1 MKKRIG
7 LLVSCFFV
15 VIMMIVVRY
24 EPVLA
29 YDDDEEEDPYI
40 EQIVAEP
47 DRIYYDDE
55 PKETTVKITCSDEVR
70 DRLRYQWCYEEYV
83 GEDEDEDVVRVELE
97 GQNQP
102 SFTPT
107 KEMLEKSNWF
117 FCRVTVE
124 GDDTYVNSTWVEYC
138 KSDDVQ
144 DLTEQEYDDQ
154 VPEMLGEDRY
164 FCIRHI
170 KGAAETKGM
179 RITFKDFFYGRIIDG
194 EGHSF
199 YVDMEENDKDE
210 LEIKGN
216 EFYVYSYVFSQK
228 ELGIASIEERDT
240 FIPKV
245 IGLETMRYPDKNTY
259 QPGERLDLTGF
270 LVCRNYN
277 DGTQE
282 IIPETELL
290 WDKDKI
296 LTVSDWRIEV
306 TDSVTQLTISVYVYV
321 DYDLGVSMTVRP
333 KEIFL
338 SEEVQHAAVEAKNA
352 MDEMKYLW
360 VLYNDKG
367 DVAAE
372 LDDDMEPS
380 VTLPANLPTGR
391 YRLQCYYYTEE
402 TGFQRELCVTSSF
415 YVAGPELFKE
425 SAELPESTHRF
436 SSLQNPTVKGFV
448 YRKEG
453 ADSLSV
459 TFDERTSFEEYGDQ
473 FIVYD
478 GNGKETS
485 YKTNEL
491 AGKTIEVQGD
501 TLKVLMRIQPF
512 SSAWGF
518 AVTNIEVHGG
528 KKEPEPTQ
536 TPQTLQTPQPSPSAS
551 PSPTPVTPKKITV
564 GTSRVKKV
572 KVKKKTA
579 TVTIQKV
586 KGAKGYQIQY
596 SRTGKG
602 KKFTKSKL
610 TSKTSCP
617 LKKLK
622 KGTYRIKVRAYKL
635 DGKGKKVYGKWSKA
649 KKVMV

>member
-83 GEDEDEDVVRVELE
+83 GDEDDGEQVRVELE
-97 GQNQP
+97 GQNKP

-117 FCRVTVE
+117 ICRVTVE
-124 GDDTYVNSTWVEYC
+124 GDDTYVKSVWVEYY
-138 KSDDVQ
+138 KSDDVL
-144 DLTEQEYDDQ
+144 DLTEQEYDDRL
-154 VPEMLGEDRY
+154 PETLGEDRY
-164 FCIRHI
+164 YCIRHI
-170 KGAAETKGM
+170 KGAAATKGM
-179 RITFKDFFYGRIIDG
+179 RITFKSSFDGWIIDG
-194 EGHSF
+194 EGRLFSSYTDDF
-199 YVDMEENDKDE
+199 NE

-216 EFYVYSYVFSQK
+216 EFYVYSYLFGKK
-228 ELGIASIEERDT
+228 ELGIVSIEESDT
-240 FIPKV
+240 FTPKV
-245 IGLETMRYPDKNTY
+245 IGLEIVRDPDKWSY
-259 QPGERLDLTGF
+259 QPGERLDLTG
-270 LVCRNYN
+270 LSVGRNYN

-282 IIPETELL
+282 IIPEDELL

-296 LTVSDWRIEV
+296 LTLSDWRIEV
-306 TDSVTQLTISVYVYV
+306 TDSVTQLTISVYVNVY
-321 DYDLGVSMTVRP
+321 YDPGVSMTVRP
-333 KEIFL
+333 KEVFL
-338 SEEVQHAAVEAKNA
+338 SEEVQHAAVDAKNA
-352 MDEMKYLW
+352 VDELKYLW

-372 LDDDMEPS
+372 LDDDTEQAVS
-380 VTLPANLPTGR
+380 LPENLPTGR

-402 TGFQRELCVTSSF
+402 TGFQRELYVASSF
-415 YVAGPELFKE
+415 YVVGPDLFKE
-425 SAELPESTHRF
+425 YSELPESSHRF
-436 SSLQNPTVKGFV
+436 TSLENPTVKGFV

-453 ADSLSV
+453 AASLSV
-459 TFDERTSFEEYGDQ
+459 TFDKRTSFEEYGDVL
-473 FIVYD
+473 IVYD
-478 GNGKETS
+478 GTGKETS
-485 YKTNEL
+485 YKTKEL

-501 TLKVLMRIQPF
+501 TLKLLMKIEPF

-518 AVTNIEVHGG
+518 SVTNIEAHEG
-528 KKEPEPTQ
+528 KKEPEPTH
-536 TPQTLQTPQPSPSAS
+536 TTQTPQPSPSAE
-551 PSPTPVTPKKITV
+551 PSPTPVIPKKITV
-564 GTSRVKKV
+564 GTSQVKKV

-579 TVTIQKV
+579 TVTIKKV

-602 KKFTKSKL
+602 KKFTKSKV

-649 KKVMV
+649 KKVII

>member
-1 MKKRIG
+1 MKRRIG

-15 VIMMIVVRY
+15 VIMMIVVSF

-83 GEDEDEDVVRVELE
+83 GDEDDGEQVRVELE
-97 GQNQP
+97 GQNKP

-117 FCRVTVE
+117 ICRVTVE
-124 GDDTYVNSTWVEYC
+124 GDDTYVNSVWVAYY
-138 KSDDVQ
+138 KSDDVL
-144 DLTEQEYDDQ
+144 DLTEREYDDRI
-154 VPEMLGEDRY
+154 PETLGEDRY
-164 FCIRHI
+164 YCIRHI
-170 KGAAETKGM
+170 KGAAATKGM
-179 RITFKDFFYGRIIDG
+179 RITFKSSFDGWVIDG
-194 EGHSF
+194 EGRFFSS
-199 YVDMEENDKDE
+199 YTDDLNE

-216 EFYVYSYVFSQK
+216 EFYVYSYLFGKK
-228 ELGIASIEERDT
+228 ELGIVSIEERDT
-240 FIPKV
+240 FTPKV
-245 IGLETMRYPDKNTY
+245 IGLEIVRDPDKWSY
-259 QPGERLDLTGF
+259 QPGERLDLTG
-270 LVCRNYN
+270 LSVGRNYN

-282 IIPETELL
+282 IIPEDELL

-296 LTVSDWRIEV
+296 LTLSDWRIEV
-306 TDSVTQLTISVYVYV
+306 TDSVTQLTISVYVNVY
-321 DYDLGVSMTVRP
+321 YDPGVSMTVRP
-333 KEIFL
+333 KEVFL
-338 SEEVQHAAVEAKNA
+338 SEEVQYAAVDAKNA
-352 MDEMKYLW
+352 VDELKYLW

-372 LDDDMEPS
+372 LDDDTEQAVS
-380 VTLPANLPTGR
+380 LPENLPTGR

-402 TGFQRELCVTSSF
+402 TGFQRELYVASSF
-415 YVAGPELFKE
+415 YVVGPDLFKE
-425 SAELPESTHRF
+425 YSELPESSHRF
-436 SSLQNPTVKGFV
+436 TSLENPTVKGFV

-453 ADSLSV
+453 AASLSV
-459 TFDERTSFEEYGDQ
+459 TFDKRTSFEEYGDVL
-473 FIVYD
+473 IVYD
-478 GNGKETS
+478 GTGKETS
-485 YKTNEL
+485 YKTKEL

-501 TLKVLMRIQPF
+501 TLKLLMKIEPF

-518 AVTNIEVHGG
+518 SVTNIEAHEG
-528 KKEPEPTQ
+528 KKEPEPTH
-536 TPQTLQTPQPSPSAS
+536 TTQTPQPSPSAG
-551 PSPTPVTPKKITV
+551 PSPTPVPPKKITV
-564 GTSRVKKV
+564 GTSQVKKV

-579 TVTIQKV
+579 TVTIKKV

-602 KKFTKSKL
+602 KKFTKSKV

-649 KKVMV
+649 KKVII

>member
-117 FCRVTVE
+117 FCRVTVD
-124 GDDTYVNSTWVEYC
+124 GDDTYENSAWVVYY
-138 KSDDVQ
+138 KSDDVL
-144 DLTEQEYDDQ
+144 DLTEREYDDRI
-154 VPEMLGEDRY
+154 PETLGEDRY
-164 FCIRHI
+164 YCIRHI

-179 RITFKDFFYGRIIDG
+179 RIAFKDSFDGWIIDG
-194 EGHSF
+194 EGRVFSS
-199 YVDMEENDKDE
+199 YVYDLNE

-216 EFYVYSYVFSQK
+216 EFYVYSYLFGRK
-228 ELGIASIEERDT
+228 ELGIASIEEKDT

-245 IGLETMRYPDKNTY
+245 IGLEIVRDPDKIFY
-259 QPGERLDLTGF
+259 QPGDRLDLTG
-270 LVCRNYN
+270 LSVSREYN
-277 DGTQE
+277 DGTQVV
-282 IIPETELL
+282 IPEDELL

-296 LTVSDWRIEV
+296 LTLSDWRIEV
-306 TDSVTQLTISVYVYV
+306 TDSVTQLTIFVYVNVY
-321 DYDLGVSMTVRP
+321 YDPGVSMTVRP
-333 KEIFL
+333 KEVFL
-338 SEEVQHAAVEAKNA
+338 SEEVQHAAVDAKNA
-352 MDEMKYLW
+352 VDELKYLW

-372 LDDDMEPS
+372 LDDDTEQAVS
-380 VTLPANLPTGR
+380 LPANLPTGR

-402 TGFQRELCVTSSF
+402 TGFQRELYVASSF
-415 YVAGPELFKE
+415 YVAGPDLFKE
-425 SAELPESTHRF
+425 YSELPESSHRF
-436 SSLQNPTVKGFV
+436 TSLENPTVKGFV

-453 ADSLSV
+453 AASLSV
-459 TFDERTSFEEYGDQ
+459 TFDKRTSFEEYGDVL
-473 FIVYD
+473 IVYD
-478 GNGKETS
+478 GTGKDTS
-485 YKTNEL
+485 YKTKEL

-501 TLKVLMRIQPF
+501 TLKLLMKIEPF

-518 AVTNIEVHGG
+518 SVTNIEAHEG
-528 KKEPEPTQ
+528 KKEPEPTH
-536 TPQTLQTPQPSPSAS
+536 TTQTPQPSPSAG
-551 PSPTPVTPKKITV
+551 PSPTPVPPKKITV

-579 TVTIQKV
+579 TVTIKKV

-602 KKFTKSKL
+602 KKFTKSKV

-635 DGKGKKVYGKWSKA
+635 NGKGKKVYGKWSKA
-649 KKVMV
+649 KKVII

>member
-83 GEDEDEDVVRVELE
+83 GDEDDGEQVRVELE
-97 GQNQP
+97 GQNKP

-117 FCRVTVE
+117 ICRVTVE
-124 GDDTYVNSTWVEYC
+124 GDDTYVKSVWVEYY
-138 KSDDVQ
+138 KSDDVL
-144 DLTEQEYDDQ
+144 DLTEQEYDDRL
-154 VPEMLGEDRY
+154 PETLGEDRY
-164 FCIRHI
+164 YCIRHI
-170 KGAAETKGM
+170 KGAAATKGM
-179 RITFKDFFYGRIIDG
+179 RITFKSSFDGWIIDG
-194 EGHSF
+194 EGRLFSSYTDDF
-199 YVDMEENDKDE
+199 NE

-216 EFYVYSYVFSQK
+216 EFYVYSYLFGKK
-228 ELGIASIEERDT
+228 ELGIVSIEESDT
-240 FIPKV
+240 FTPKV
-245 IGLETMRYPDKNTY
+245 IGLEIVRDPDKWSY
-259 QPGERLDLTGF
+259 QPGERLDLTG
-270 LVCRNYN
+270 LSVGRNYN

-282 IIPETELL
+282 IIPEDELL

-296 LTVSDWRIEV
+296 LTLSDWRIEV
-306 TDSVTQLTISVYVYV
+306 TDSVTQLTISVYVNVY
-321 DYDLGVSMTVRP
+321 YDPGVSMTVRP
-333 KEIFL
+333 KEVFL
-338 SEEVQHAAVEAKNA
+338 SEEVQHAAVDAKNA
-352 MDEMKYLW
+352 VDELKYLW

-372 LDDDMEPS
+372 LDDDTEQAVS
-380 VTLPANLPTGR
+380 LPENLPTGR

-402 TGFQRELCVTSSF
+402 TGFQRELYVASSF
-415 YVAGPELFKE
+415 YVVGPDLFKE
-425 SAELPESTHRF
+425 YSELPESSHRF
-436 SSLQNPTVKGFV
+436 TSLENPTVKGFV

-453 ADSLSV
+453 AASLSV
-459 TFDERTSFEEYGDQ
+459 TFDKRTSFEEYGDVL
-473 FIVYD
+473 IVYD
-478 GNGKETS
+478 GTGKETS
-485 YKTNEL
+485 YKTKEL

-501 TLKVLMRIQPF
+501 TLKLLMKIEPF

-518 AVTNIEVHGG
+518 SVTNIEAHEG

-536 TPQTLQTPQPSPSAS
+536 TPQSMQTPQPSPSAE
-551 PSPTPVTPKKITV
+551 PSPTPVIPKKITV
-564 GTSRVKKV
+564 GTSQVKKV

-579 TVTIQKV
+579 TVTIKKV

-602 KKFTKSKL
+602 KKFTKSKV

-649 KKVMV
+649 KKVII